1 MLASKQKKKN
11 KNKKESTQG
20 RYEEKAK
27 EILETG
33 EKCAITV
40 IQMLVL
46 FVVPVSSNI
55 R

>member
-1 MLASKQKKKN
+1 MLASKQKKKKN

-40 IQMLVL
+40 IQCL
-46 FVVPVSSNI
+46 FYL
-55 R
+55 